1 MSQRH
6 RIARDGTAL
15 RSGSDSCFDRRPPV
29 KHALIIEQFI
39 PITQALQ
46 LALDDSVH
54 AGAAGFLRRAAQ
66 SLADAGCGDASESA
80 GESIDDEIGV
90 LSDLITRK
98 RRWLSAD
105 EMGRE
110 LQTDALKGGKEHRVA
125 LLPNQNLVL
134 KVADARKLAT
144 ESLFD
149 YLSDLL
155 LSTTSSTTR
164 SNCSAA

>member
-1 MSQRH
+1 MVH
-6 RIARDGTAL
+6 DGTAL
-15 RSGSDSCFDRRPPV
+15 RSGFDSRFDRTPLV
-29 KHALIIEQFI
+29 KHARVIEQFI

-46 LALDDSVH
+46 LARDDSDR

-66 SLADAGCGDASESA
+66 SLADAGLGHDREDS
-80 GESIDDEIGV
+80 GESVDDEVRV
-90 LSDLITRK
+90 LSELITRK
-98 RRWLSAD
+98 HRWLSAD
-105 EMGRE
+105 EVRVLLAANPM
-110 LQTDALKGGKEHRVA
+110 KGGKEHRVA
-125 LLPNQNLVL
+125 WLPDPKVVL